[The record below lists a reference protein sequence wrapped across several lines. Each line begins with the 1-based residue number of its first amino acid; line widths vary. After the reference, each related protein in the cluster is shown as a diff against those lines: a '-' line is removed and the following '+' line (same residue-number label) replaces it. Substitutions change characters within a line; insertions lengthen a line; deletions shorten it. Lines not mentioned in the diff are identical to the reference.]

1 MSSALASLRM
11 VLNRGSTL
19 FVSIRLIVN
28 ACTPAR
34 AASSSWVS
42 ACFEEIVRV
51 APYTYRV
58 PSCSGE
64 HTYVVDLKHGGCT
77 CRDHPPKGERCKH
90 SAAAA
95 YKKAR
100 TATCSGCGGRFRH
113 RGLVEVG
120 EENLTFFEGDLLCR
134 RECAGAHGVL

>member
-1 MSSALASLRM
+1 MASTTIAHETHP
-11 VLNRGSTL
+11 STL
-19 FVSIRLIVN
+19 RLSARLECGIRL
-28 ACTPAR
+28 AEDR
-34 AASSSWVS
+34 
-42 ACFEEIVRV
+42 FEEIVRV

-77 CRDHPPKGERCKH
+77 CPDHPPKGERCKH
-90 SAAAA
+90 AAAAA

-113 RGLVEVG
+113 RELYEVG
-120 EENLTFFEGDLLCR
+120 EDNLTFFEGDLLCR
-134 RECAGAHGVL
+134 DCARAHGAA